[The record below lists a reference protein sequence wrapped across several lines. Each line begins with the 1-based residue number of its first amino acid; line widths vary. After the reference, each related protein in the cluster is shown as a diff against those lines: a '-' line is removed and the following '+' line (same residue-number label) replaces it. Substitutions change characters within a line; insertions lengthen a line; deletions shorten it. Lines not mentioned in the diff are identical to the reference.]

1 MVSIKASLKLRLIA
15 FLKHALISFV
25 VVLCLLIFLK
35 LVWFQGALFSLER
48 VWNGFSILLLVDVVV
63 GPLLTFLIYEP
74 SKKSL
79 KNDILIIVTLQII
92 ALIYGIIQIHS
103 QRPVIITYVG
113 DRFQVILQNQNVLEL
128 LPAKTF
134 NISDTQLPILTFS
147 LPASTD
153 EQKSDFLL
161 NNTQYYLDG
170 TRHRKIID
178 YIDKLKP
185 LELVEFSIK
194 SAETQSKLKKL
205 QKKYHDVEFSLH
217 PIQGSFESARVI
229 AINNANG
236 RILEILDIDPW
247 SDYKF

>member
-128 LPAKTF
+128 LPG
-134 NISDTQLPILTFS
+134 
-147 LPASTD
+147 
-153 EQKSDFLL
+153 FL
-161 NNTQYYLDG
+161 
-170 TRHRKIID
+170 
-178 YIDKLKP
+178 
-185 LELVEFSIK
+185 
-194 SAETQSKLKKL
+194 AETNTTLHVKSIGVAALWFVKERHGHHRSACRDGFPAPCLGTQQLWPVSEHIACPRISSKS
-205 QKKYHDVEFSLH
+205 QQTSSTAQY
-217 PIQGSFESARVI
+217 IQA
-229 AINNANG
+229 
-236 RILEILDIDPW
+236 
-247 SDYKF
+247 